1 MRKFFDYFRKHPEP
15 EEPEEPEEQR
25 DLGRE
30 RTFGD
35 GATQRE
41 RLIRLQRKAHHK
53 HMRRQ
58 RRR

>member
-1 MRKFFDYFRKHPEP
+1 MRRLFDQFRKHPEP
-15 EEPEEPEEQR
+15 EEPEEEEDR
-25 DLGRE
+25 ELGRE

-41 RLIRLQRKAHHK
+41 RLIRLSRKAHRK

-58 RRR
+58 KRR

>member
-1 MRKFFDYFRKHPEP
+1 VRRYFDYFRKHPPEE
-15 EEPEEPEEQR
+15 EEPEEEKE
-25 DLGRE
+25 LGRE

-41 RLIRLQRKAHHK
+41 RLIRLSRKAHRK

-58 RRR
+58 KRR

>member
-1 MRKFFDYFRKHPEP
+1 MRRFFDQFRKYPPEEEEEPDEP
-15 EEPEEPEEQR
+15 ERE
-25 DLGRE
+25 LGHE

-41 RLIRLQRKAHHK
+41 RLIRLARKAHRK

-58 RRR
+58 KRR

>member
-1 MRKFFDYFRKHPEP
+1 MRRFFDEFRKHPPEEE
-15 EEPEEPEEQR
+15 EEPEAEKE
-25 DLGRE
+25 LGHE

-41 RLIRLQRKAHHK
+41 RLIRLSRKAHRK

-58 RRR
+58 KRR